1 MTRRLPERMLLG
13 SVAVPDI
20 VLAHRVSNPDRVTGG
35 ARRPLAVAA
44 AVAPAATRTSSSH
57 DIPKGG
63 PRPVG
68 FGSHRNNLDYVD
80 TTLVSTLRPSAAL

>member
-35 ARRPLAVAA
+35 VRGPLQLRWPSRDGPPRRRI
-44 AVAPAATRTSSSH
+44 PAAIFPT
-57 DIPKGG
+57 
-63 PRPVG
+63 PVRG
-68 FGSHRNNLDYVD
+68 RR
-80 TTLVSTLRPSAAL
+80 LVSHPE

>member
-35 ARRPLAVAA
+35 ARRPLAVAV
-44 AVAPAATRTSSSH
+44 AVARWPTSTEDSSR
-57 DIPKGG
+57 DIPKAG
-63 PRPVG
+63 PGP
-68 FGSHRNNLDYVD
+68 
-80 TTLVSTLRPSAAL
+80 